1 MKGRD
6 AGHPHHHP
14 KKGSGGRPNKVK
26 SMVSET
32 HRPDPS
38 HSVSGNPS
46 KPRLDKFARGGGI
59 HIKKTH
65 KGLLHKD
72 TGTPAGQKVP
82 EAKIQAEIHSL
93 DPAKRKRG
101 LFAENAKHWNK

>member
-14 KKGSGGRPNKVK
+14 KKAGGGRPAK
-26 SMVSET
+26 SEITLSKT
-32 HRPDPS
+32 HKPDPK
-38 HSVSGNPS
+38 HLVSGNPS
-46 KPRLDKFARGGGI
+46 KPRLDKFARGGTI

-72 TGTPAGQKVP
+72 TKTPAGEKVP
-82 EAKIQAEIHSL
+82 EAKIQAEIHSS

-101 LFAENAKHWNK
+101 VFAENAKHWG